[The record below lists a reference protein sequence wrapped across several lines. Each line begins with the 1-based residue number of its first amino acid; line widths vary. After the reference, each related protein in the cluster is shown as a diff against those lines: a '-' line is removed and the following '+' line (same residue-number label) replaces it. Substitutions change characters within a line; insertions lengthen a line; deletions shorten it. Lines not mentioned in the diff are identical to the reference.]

1 MKNQKSKKFIELCQK
16 YGVDSSVVPEILS
29 YRDACRVTKKDIK
42 TKRDEVGQTMV
53 IIEAFCEQA
62 KFKINYSDP
71 HQRRWFPVFDTSNKG
86 FVFSR
91 TDYER
96 WRSRTVAFVGSPF
109 VLPTSDHARFMGNHF
124 IGLYKK
130 WMLKYKVK

>member
-1 MKNQKSKKFIELCQK
+1 MKNQKSKKFLQLCQK

-29 YRDACRVTKKDIK
+29 YREACRITKRDIK
-42 TKRDEVGQTMV
+42 TNRDAMAQTMV

-71 HQRRWFPVFDTSNKG
+71 YQRRWFPVFDASNKG
-86 FVFSR
+86 FVFSNA
-91 TDYER
+91 DYEY
-96 WRSRTVAFVGSPF
+96 WFSRTAALVGSPF
-109 VLPTSDHARFMGNHF
+109 VLPTSDHARFMGKHF
-124 IGLYKK
+124 TELYKK